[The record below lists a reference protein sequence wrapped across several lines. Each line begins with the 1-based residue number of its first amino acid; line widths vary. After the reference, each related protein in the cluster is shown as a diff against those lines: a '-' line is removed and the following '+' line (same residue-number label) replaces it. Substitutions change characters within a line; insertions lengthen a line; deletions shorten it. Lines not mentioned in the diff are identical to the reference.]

1 MSCPRSEATK
11 SAYASRTSSQSTT
24 LSPPSAAAAVV
35 PEPASAIA
43 AKAAIAVLVLR
54 MCYSPSSRTSGGSL
68 PAVTLGDRALAAPAS
83 SPTRKPPREEGASHS
98 GDGGTPSRASVRAP
112 PQIPLSS
119 RRREKGP
126 HPGGPSRVAETEGFE
141 PRVHA
146 FSRWWSRA
154 LRGFAGV
161 HGRVRVGSWMLTS
174 VRMFAFSSHAPLA
187 FGTSNKAVLQ
197 PHGYHHRVTTDAH
210 GNLDDS
216 APQPNDVSSDDL
228 VNVDDVLDVDESE
241 AAARNTAPLTY
252 FGTEF
257 DVHGLVR
264 RFNAEAIIVPAF
276 DPQVE
281 LPDPKA
287 QGFQRRRVWSRN
299 QMDRFIESL
308 LLGFPVPGIFLVEQ
322 PGKKYLVLD
331 GQQRLTTLAAFF
343 GDRFKL
349 ANVEDKFKGLT
360 YSGLT
365 DEQRR
370 ALDDTFIQA
379 VIIRSPASVDEYE
392 SVYQIFERLNS
403 GGTNLQPHEIRVAL
417 YGGTT
422 VDAIR
427 ELNNGSDWRAL
438 YGAKNARLK
447 DQELILRV
455 LALSESSDEY
465 SAPLKSFLNDFLG
478 NHRKGEGIDLVALKQ
493 RFRSSAQVLNKALGR
508 RAFRLGTQVNAA
520 ILDSVFVGVM
530 ARLGGSDWE
539 AIDTSSWLEAYESL
553 IADEEYLQA
562 VTKATANEES
572 VSTRGRVRLSG
583 GLSLRCDDQ
592 LSLV

>member
-1 MSCPRSEATK
+1 M
-11 SAYASRTSSQSTT
+11 
-24 LSPPSAAAAVV
+24 
-35 PEPASAIA
+35 
-43 AKAAIAVLVLR
+43 
-54 MCYSPSSRTSGGSL
+54 
-68 PAVTLGDRALAAPAS
+68 
-83 SPTRKPPREEGASHS
+83 
-98 GDGGTPSRASVRAP
+98 
-112 PQIPLSS
+112 
-119 RRREKGP
+119 
-126 HPGGPSRVAETEGFE
+126 
-141 PRVHA
+141 
-146 FSRWWSRA
+146 
-154 LRGFAGV
+154 
-161 HGRVRVGSWMLTS
+161 
-174 VRMFAFSSHAPLA
+174 
-187 FGTSNKAVLQ
+187 
-197 PHGYHHRVTTDAH
+197 TTDAH

-572 VSTRGRVRLSG
+572 VSTRGRVR
-583 GLSLRCDDQ
+583 
-592 LSLV
+592 